1 MKEQPDYPDP
11 LELAEALTE
20 GSQKELPAGVEAWI
34 NASPANEASFTAL
47 AHVWKGRRDSNS
59 PPGEAQGALINLR
72 ERLGYDQV
80 DASGS
85 RVVNSSNRS
94 VSLQNSGVSESS
106 IKNRNGT
113 SNYGTSNSGGWK
125 IYTSVGIAGL
135 IAVVSF
141 VLTPIL
147 KSDRESIVTA
157 TYVSQFGETPIIKL
171 PDGSTVILNAASTI
185 EVVNSKKSRTI
196 TLNGEAVFNVAPD
209 NKRPFLVKTRDIHTT
224 VLGTEF
230 GVRAYDSS
238 DITVAVKSGKV
249 KVEACKD
256 VDDASEPSRKVC
268 GSHGQTGDNML
279 STVLSAN
286 EMVVA
291 ESNSGL
297 RKSMDQKI
305 ENVLAFAEGRLVLND
320 MPLNQA
326 IPDLNRWYGVD
337 IRVGDAEIGKI
348 PLKGALPHG
357 TIEDL
362 EQALRITLN
371 ANIVR
376 SGRVITISRGNHP

>member
-20 GSQKELPAGVEAWI
+20 GSQKELPAGVKAWI

-80 DASGS
+80 DASSS
-85 RVVNSSNRS
+85 RVIHSSNRS
-94 VSLQNSGVSESS
+94 VSLQNSGVSEPS
-106 IKNRNGT
+106 RN
-113 SNYGTSNSGGWK
+113 GTSNSGGWK
-125 IYTSVGIAGL
+125 LYTSVGIAGL

-141 VLTPIL
+141 VLTPLL
-147 KSDRESIVTA
+147 KSDNESIVTA

-249 KVEACKD
+249 KIEACKD

-268 GSHGQTGDNML
+268 GSQGKTGDNML

-297 RKSMDQKI
+297 RKSRDQKI

>member
-59 PPGEAQGALINLR
+59 PPGEAQGALISLR

-85 RVVNSSNRS
+85 RVVNSSNTS
-94 VSLQNSGVSESS
+94 VSLQNSGVSEPS
-106 IKNRNGT
+106 IKSRNGT
-113 SNYGTSNSGGWK
+113 SNSGDWK
-125 IYTSVGIAGL
+125 LYTSVGIAGL

-230 GVRAYDSS
+230 GVRAYDGS

-249 KVEACKD
+249 KIEACKD

-268 GSHGQTGDNML
+268 GSQGKTRDNML

-362 EQALRITLN
+362 EQALRVTLN